1 MMKTITVNNI
11 WDNIKNF
18 KSNIKCI
25 KVLNVRAKTINFQ
38 RKTLKEIFMTIHQSK
53 ICKSKGCSVVSDSLQ
68 PHGIYS
74 PWNSPGQNTGVDSLS
89 LLQGIFPT
97 QASNP
102 GLPHCRRILY
112 QLSHKGSPKISK
124 VGHKKHEE
132 KIDKLKS
139 ITFNMRVLS
148 KSSLLSAPN
157 LFLQSQFCNNE
168 AATCKHFS
176 ASQCN
181 AGLCQQRA
189 LK

>member
-97 QASNP
+97 QGSNP
-102 GLPHCRRILY
+102 GLPHCRQILY
-112 QLSHKGSPKISK
+112 QLSHKGSPLYSLEPVFIFLNFFSDTAFLIFLNVK
-124 VGHKKHEE
+124 V
-132 KIDKLKS
+132 
-139 ITFNMRVLS
+139 
-148 KSSLLSAPN
+148 A
-157 LFLQSQFCNNE
+157 QSCLTFCNSMDYRVYGI
-168 AATCKHFS
+168 F
-176 ASQCN
+176 
-181 AGLCQQRA
+181 
-189 LK
+189 